1 MEVGEE
7 DEKKNSFEGELLCVR
22 RLDYLRML
30 VSFRLLVLRGNIY
43 LHYTG
48 EEIMPEEVC
57 PGAQL
62 ANPTNKDNG
71 ELEHFVP

>member
-7 DEKKNSFEGELLCVR
+7 DEKKNGFEGELFCVR
-22 RLDYLRML
+22 RLDDLHML
-30 VSFRLLVLRGNIY
+30 ISFRPLVVRGNIY

-48 EEIMPEEVC
+48 EEIMSEEVC